1 MAISVTFLFINA
13 FQATTHN
20 ICPLRPIHRPLPLNP
35 LQPQALPGPILPL
48 QPRRPRT
55 TITHSLPHPHPPL
68 NITIV
73 LKICSVYFGYLMI
86 VANIPGIAGCIAFLV
101 GEVASCLGGGFVV
114 QVREV

>member
-13 FQATTHN
+13 FLDTTYN

-35 LQPQALPGPILPL
+35 LQPQALTGHILPL
-48 QPRRPRT
+48 QPRPRT
-55 TITHSLPHPHPPL
+55 TITYSLPHPHPPL

-73 LKICSVYFGYLMI
+73 LKICSVYFGYLII
-86 VANIPGIAGCIAFLV
+86 VANIPGIAGCIDFLV
-101 GEVASCLGGGFVV
+101 GEVAWCVGGGFVV